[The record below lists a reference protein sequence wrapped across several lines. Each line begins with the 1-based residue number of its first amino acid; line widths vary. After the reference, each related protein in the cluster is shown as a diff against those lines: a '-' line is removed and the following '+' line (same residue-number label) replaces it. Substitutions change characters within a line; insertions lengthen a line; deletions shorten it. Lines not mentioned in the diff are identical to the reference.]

1 MIKAKIEKV
10 SISSIKENAAN
21 PRTINKHKFQKLV
34 NSVKEFPEML
44 SLRPIIVDKDNV
56 ILGGNMRYKACKE
69 LGLKEVY
76 IIQAAD
82 LDDKQAQEFIV
93 KDNVGFG
100 EWDWDILAN
109 EWDRESLEDWGLEGF
124 PFEDVKEIEE
134 EYTLEDNISL
144 KVVLETEEQKDN
156 LAEELKKRGF
166 KIK

>member
-1 MIKAKIEKV
+1 MIKEIELSK
-10 SISSIKENAAN
+10 IKENYNN
-21 PRTINKHKFQKLV
+21 PRTVNKLRFLKLKKSIL
-34 NSVKEFPEML
+34 NFPEML
-44 SLRPIIVDKDNV
+44 SIRPIVVDENLI
-56 ILGGNMRYKACKE
+56 ILGGNMRYKAAKE
-69 LGLKEVY
+69 LGFKTIHIQIAKDLTQKQKE
-76 IIQAAD
+76 
-82 LDDKQAQEFIV
+82 EFAI
-93 KDNVGFG
+93 KDNEHFG